1 MPIQP
6 APQPR
11 VNICIAVWNGASY
24 LPSCLEALKGQTYA
38 NFDVTI
44 WDNAST
50 DETRS
55 LVEQLLPTA
64 RCISHPENLGM
75 WPAMERMI
83 NQADGTLI
91 LCLSVDVIIADTFI
105 QEAVAV
111 FERDKSVSAL
121 QPKIYQYGILDSR
134 GALPTTTI
142 DTCGFALTKSRRVVN
157 LGHGQ
162 PDSAT
167 WSKAG
172 DIFGVE
178 GAAPMFRLSALQD
191 ARIGESLIDDDY
203 FWYGDD
209 LDLAW
214 RLALLGHRQVFAPS
228 VLAWHDRSTTKGVAS
243 TWTDHV
249 SRMATRRAIPAMK
262 RRLDYTNVRYTIIK
276 NDHII
281 NLILDAPWIIG
292 REIGT
297 ILYMLIVEPSVLPAI
312 ARLIRGAPTMLA
324 KRWAVMKR
332 ARRSWHQ
339 MRSRMF
345 LRSPSSHSL

>member
-1 MPIQP
+1 MHQ
-6 APQPR
+6 AEQPR
-11 VNICIAVWNGASY
+11 VNILIAVWNGASY
-24 LPSCLEALKGQTYA
+24 LPRCLEALKRQTYT

-55 LVEQLLPTA
+55 LIEQILLSA
-64 RCISHPENLGM
+64 HVIHHQVNLGM

-83 NQADGTLI
+83 QAATGTYV

-105 QEAVAV
+105 QEAVSV
-111 FERDKSVSAL
+111 FERDPSISAL
-121 QPKIYQYGILDSR
+121 QPKIYQYGIHDSH

-142 DTCGFALTKSRRVVN
+142 DTCGFALTRSRRVVN

-162 PDSAT
+162 PDSPT
-167 WSKAG
+167 WSQMG

-178 GAAPMFRLSALQD
+178 GAVPMFRLSALQD
-191 ARIGESLIDDDY
+191 AQIQGSLIDHDY

-243 TWTDHV
+243 TWADHV
-249 SRMATRRAIPAMK
+249 SRIATRRAIPAMK

-297 ILYMLIVEPSVLPAI
+297 ILYMLIIEPSVFPAMV
-312 ARLIRGAPTMLA
+312 RLIRGVPAMLT
-324 KRWAVMKR
+324 KRQAVMKR
-332 ARRSWHQ
+332 ARRSWRQ
-339 MRSRMF
+339 MRTRMF
-345 LRSPSSHSL
+345 LRAPSSQSL